1 MDEPGAYE
9 QARRARAARR
19 RRSAR
24 RRRAVALGV
33 LLAALAVGGYAL
45 ARNGSG
51 APARAAKPPSLPHPT
66 TGAGPFAATAPSA
79 GSGTARDSS
88 STTGATPPTGTV
100 SLAAVGDTMLGNTP
114 TLPPDPG
121 SYFDGV
127 RSALAGQV
135 VFGNLEGTLTDRT
148 EGKCAGA
155 ASGTCFAFQVPPSYA
170 RYLRRG
176 GFTIMSNAN
185 NHSFDY
191 WQPGQDDTVRA
202 LHRAGLAQTGLPDE
216 ITVIRA
222 GGLRVAFV
230 GFAPYSDTAPLNDP
244 AAAAALIRRADHV
257 ADVVVVAIHAGAEGV
272 GADRVTGQDET
283 YLGEDRGNPEA
294 FAHMAVDNGAD
305 LVLGS
310 GPHVLRAMEL
320 YHHRLIAYS
329 LGNFAGYHNFSLDG
343 ALGTSVILKV
353 TLNADGSFRRGRLVS
368 VRLVA
373 AGQPELDRSGAGA
386 RLVAALS
393 REDLGRHRI
402 AVSATGA
409 IGRS

>member
-9 QARRARAARR
+9 RARRARAARR

-24 RRRAVALGV
+24 RRRAVALGL
-33 LLAALAVGGYAL
+33 LLAALAAGGYAL

-88 STTGATPPTGTV
+88 STGAAPPTGTV
-100 SLAAVGDTMLGNTP
+100 SLAAVGDTMLGSTP

-148 EGKCAGA
+148 AGKCAGA
-155 ASGTCFAFQVPPSYA
+155 ASGTCFAFRVPPSYA

-202 LHRAGLAQTGLPDE
+202 LHRAGLVQTGLPDE

-230 GFAPYSDTAPLNDP
+230 G
-244 AAAAALIRRADHV
+244 
-257 ADVVVVAIHAGAEGV
+257 
-272 GADRVTGQDET
+272 
-283 YLGEDRGNPEA
+283 
-294 FAHMAVDNGAD
+294 
-305 LVLGS
+305 
-310 GPHVLRAMEL
+310 
-320 YHHRLIAYS
+320 
-329 LGNFAGYHNFSLDG
+329 
-343 ALGTSVILKV
+343 
-353 TLNADGSFRRGRLVS
+353 
-368 VRLVA
+368 
-373 AGQPELDRSGAGA
+373 
-386 RLVAALS
+386 
-393 REDLGRHRI
+393 
-402 AVSATGA
+402 
-409 IGRS
+409 